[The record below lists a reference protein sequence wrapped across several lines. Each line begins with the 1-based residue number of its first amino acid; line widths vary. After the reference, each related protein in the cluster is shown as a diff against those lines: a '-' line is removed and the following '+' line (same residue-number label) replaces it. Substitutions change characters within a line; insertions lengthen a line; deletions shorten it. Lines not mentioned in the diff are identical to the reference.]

1 MPGKWLSKMC
11 LASREIFFVAA
22 PREETL
28 SLSLASTHQTAGENN
43 DKSRNSQVLT
53 KILNYELIHK
63 NQQQQQQYLKIYVT
77 GLYLTHI
84 SPFMLLDFF
93 CSRAPC
99 TLAVLVLGGS
109 AQWAQPSRKK

>member
-1 MPGKWLSKMC
+1 MC

-63 NQQQQQQYLKIYVT
+63 NQQQQYLKIYVT